1 VSTSKTRDMKLTIA
15 QLNYHIGNFAGNK
28 NLICKAIHKAR
39 SDGSDLVI
47 FSELCIPGYPPL
59 DLLDR
64 LDFIEKCNQTV
75 LEIAKECTGIAAI
88 VGSPTLNKMPE
99 GKKLFNS
106 ALLLSEGEV
115 IFSVNKALLPTYDI
129 FDEYRYFEPEKTF
142 SVFRFKDLRLAITI
156 CEDLWDEQPFDN
168 EFEKTRLYTVSPMEE
183 LISQKP
189 DIIINIAASPFSYT
203 KIEAKENIFVSKA
216 ARYKIPVISVNQ
228 TGANTEL
235 IFDGASILVNEHG
248 MIFNQ
253 LPFFEESV
261 ETYTFENI
269 KSGSVF
275 EKKISPDP
283 ISLIHKALVTGLKD
297 YFAKSGL
304 KRSIIGLSGGIDS
317 ALCLCLAVEALGNE
331 NVRALL
337 MPSRYSSDHSVKD
350 AIALADSLKVHYDI
364 INIEKPFTAFEADL
378 APVFDGRQP
387 DVTEENIQARVRA
400 VLLMAVSNKFGC
412 IVLNTSNKSEAAVG
426 YGTLYGDMAGG
437 LSVIGDVYKTDV
449 YKLAAFI
456 NRNKTIIPENI
467 IRKLPSAELRPDQFD
482 TDSLPDY
489 NLLDSILYQY
499 IELQKPAS
507 RIINE
512 GTDKE
517 TVLRVIRMIDFNEY
531 KRYQAP
537 PVLRIS
543 SKAFGAGRR
552 MPLVARY

>member
-1 VSTSKTRDMKLTIA
+1 MKFTVA
-15 QLNYHIGNFAGNK
+15 QLNYHIGNFTGNK
-28 NLICKAIHKAR
+28 DLICKAIKKAKAK
-39 SDGSDLVI
+39 GSDLII

-64 LDFIEKCNQTV
+64 LDFIEKCDQTV
-75 LEIAKECTGIAAI
+75 IEVAKECTGIAAI
-88 VGSPTLNKMPE
+88 VGSPTINKKPD
-99 GKKLFNS
+99 GKKLYNS
-106 ALLLSEGEV
+106 ALLLSEGK
-115 IFSVNKALLPTYDI
+115 IIYSANKSLLPTYDI
-129 FDEYRYFEPEKTF
+129 FDEYRYFEPERQF
-142 SVFRFKDLRLAITI
+142 SVFLFKGLRLAITI

-183 LISQKP
+183 LARQNP

-203 KIEAKENIFVSKA
+203 KIEAKENIFISKA
-216 ARYKIPVISVNQ
+216 LKYKIPVISVNQ

-235 IFDGASILVNEHG
+235 IFDGASILVNEKG
-248 MIFNQ
+248 EIFNH
-253 LPFFEESV
+253 LPFFEEAV
-261 ETYTFENI
+261 ETYSFENI
-269 KSGSVF
+269 KSGSLA
-275 EKKISPDP
+275 ENKTKPDS
-283 ISLIHKALVTGLKD
+283 ISLIYKALVTGLRD
-297 YFAKSGL
+297 YFKKTCL
-304 KRSIIGLSGGIDS
+304 KNCIIGLSGGIDS

-337 MPSRYSSDHSVKD
+337 MPSRYSSDHSVTD
-350 AIALADSLKVHYDI
+350 AVTLANSLKVQYDI
-364 INIEKPFTAFEADL
+364 INIENPFRAFEEDL
-378 APVFDGRQP
+378 APVFKGTIR
-387 DVTEENIQARVRA
+387 DVTEENIQARIRA
-400 VLLMAVSNKFGC
+400 ILLMAVSNKHGC

-449 YKLAAFI
+449 YRLASFI
-456 NRNKTIIPENI
+456 NREGEIIPENI

-489 NLLDSILYQY
+489 TILDSILYQY

-507 RIINE
+507 RIIKE
-512 GTDKE
+512 GADKE
-517 TVLRVIRMIDFNEY
+517 TVIKVIRMIDFNEY

-552 MPLVARY
+552 MPLVARF